1 MDNQVSQY
9 QSLPGNMLYNN
20 LIANIEQGQIKIP
33 QFQRKFVW
41 SIEETAG
48 LIDSILKG
56 YPIGTFIIWETNDR
70 LRSIRNIGNFQFP
83 DTPDGNTVQ
92 YVLDGQQR
100 MTSLY
105 VALRGAKLKDDNGQI
120 TDYSEIYVNLTAKSG
135 DPLVL
140 TDKTGYQDAQIIRFV
155 DLLNGSLSLLLSKYK
170 DYIDEIDAYRKAVQT
185 YQFSK
190 IDVKNAPIEVA
201 TEIFTRIN
209 IGGKPLTLF
218 EIMAAK
224 TYDEA
229 KKFDLSE
236 KYDTLVENLSNVDY
250 DTISSST
257 VLQAVS
263 VCLVKEC
270 TRKSI
275 LNLEKQK
282 FIDIWPQVESAFESA
297 VDYLRSFYKIPVSQ
311 LLPYDALLVPFTYY
325 FFHHKDIP
333 AGLQQDLLQDY
344 FWRCVLTS
352 RFSSAAE
359 TKLTQDVKQIDK
371 ILNDEQPV
379 YDVPIDISA
388 EFIRNHG
395 YFSAG
400 SAFIKGMLCL
410 LAYQQPVSFQ
420 NNGIVHIAN
429 DWLKQANSKNY
440 HHFFPKAYMRKVHPE
455 VEDWLVNHIGN
466 ITIVDDF
473 LNKRSI
479 RDRAPSKYISEYMA
493 KNADLEKALNSHL
506 ISTVP
511 GWGVLEDE
519 YQTFFQNRLNWFSKE
534 LKGRVIVTQAD
545 RTA

>member
-33 QFQRKFVW
+33 QFQRKFVC

-297 VDYLRSFYKIPVSQ
+297 VYYLRSFYKIPVSQ

>member
-511 GWGVLEDE
+511 GWGVLEDD
-519 YQTFFQNRLNWFSKE
+519 YPTFFQNRLNWFSKE

>member
-379 YDVPIDISA
+379 YDVPIDVSA

>member
-379 YDVPIDISA
+379 YDVPIDVSA

-479 RDRAPSKYISEYMA
+479 RDGAPSKYISEYMA

>member
-1 MDNQVSQY
+1 MDNQISQY

-400 SAFIKGMLCL
+400 SAFIKGMLCF

-440 HHFFPKAYMRKVHPE
+440 HHFFPKAYMRKAHPE

-479 RDRAPSKYISEYMA
+479 RDRAPSKYIREY
-493 KNADLEKALNSHL
+493 KTQNADLEKALNSHL

-511 GWGVLEDE
+511 GWGVLEDD
-519 YQTFFQNRLNWFSKE
+519 YPTFFQNRLNWFSKE

>member
-83 DTPDGNTVQ
+83 DTPDGNTIQ

-140 TDKTGYQDAQIIRFV
+140 TDKTGYQNAQIIRFV

-379 YDVPIDISA
+379 YDVPIDVSA

>member
-83 DTPDGNTVQ
+83 DTPDGNTIQ

-379 YDVPIDISA
+379 YDVPIDVSA

>member
-371 ILNDEQPV
+371 ILNDEQAV
-379 YDVPIDISA
+379 YDVPIDVSA

>member
-1 MDNQVSQY
+1 M
-9 QSLPGNMLYNN
+9 
-20 LIANIEQGQIKIP
+20 
-33 QFQRKFVW
+33 
-41 SIEETAG
+41 
-48 LIDSILKG
+48 
-56 YPIGTFIIWETNDR
+56 
-70 LRSIRNIGNFQFP
+70 
-83 DTPDGNTVQ
+83 
-92 YVLDGQQR
+92 
-100 MTSLY
+100 
-105 VALRGAKLKDDNGQI
+105 
-120 TDYSEIYVNLTAKSG
+120 
-135 DPLVL
+135 
-140 TDKTGYQDAQIIRFV
+140 
-155 DLLNGSLSLLLSKYK
+155 
-170 DYIDEIDAYRKAVQT
+170 
-185 YQFSK
+185 
-190 IDVKNAPIEVA
+190 
-201 TEIFTRIN
+201 
-209 IGGKPLTLF
+209 
-218 EIMAAK
+218 
-224 TYDEA
+224 
-229 KKFDLSE
+229 
-236 KYDTLVENLSNVDY
+236 
-250 DTISSST
+250 
-257 VLQAVS
+257 
-263 VCLVKEC
+263 
-270 TRKSI
+270 
-275 LNLEKQK
+275 
-282 FIDIWPQVESAFESA
+282 
-297 VDYLRSFYKIPVSQ
+297 RSFYKIPVSQ

-479 RDRAPSKYISEYMA
+479 RDRAPSKYIREY
-493 KNADLEKALNSHL
+493 KTQNADLEKALNSHL

>member
-120 TDYSEIYVNLTAKSG
+120 TDYSEIYVNLTAKFG

-379 YDVPIDISA
+379 YDVPIDVSA